1 MDSPLVLSMC
11 DTLLQRSEESGD
23 KHMQIIS
30 YCIKLDYFYYKN
42 DEENILKQTDEVKK
56 VCLRLDNLKYYYF
69 AWGGR
74 LITYDFMRGTGL
86 GLPICRL
93 LAEKFGG
100 SLVIDADYT
109 QRCCFVLRLP
119 WVHKEV
125 SDHRLHGFTHI

>member
-1 MDSPLVLSMC
+1 MGDGYMCGRNVKMKESLSHFCGISFLPKWDFFFCGLHFFCFYLSIYVFLQIMDSPLVLSMC

-74 LITYDFMRGTGL
+74 LITY
-86 GLPICRL
+86 
-93 LAEKFGG
+93 
-100 SLVIDADYT
+100 Y
-109 QRCCFVLRLP
+109 
-119 WVHKEV
+119 
-125 SDHRLHGFTHI
+125 

>member
-56 VCLRLDNLKYYYF
+56 VCLRLDNLKGNYI
-69 AWGGR
+69 
-74 LITYDFMRGTGL
+74 LIYTNYVKTL
-86 GLPICRL
+86 HYICILCKKL
-93 LAEKFGG
+93 L
-100 SLVIDADYT
+100 Y
-109 QRCCFVLRLP
+109 
-119 WVHKEV
+119 
-125 SDHRLHGFTHI
+125 

>member
-1 MDSPLVLSMC
+1 MSVLLFLFLFVNLCFSSNYGFPSCFKYC

-74 LITYDFMRGTGL
+74 LITY
-86 GLPICRL
+86 
-93 LAEKFGG
+93 
-100 SLVIDADYT
+100 Y
-109 QRCCFVLRLP
+109 
-119 WVHKEV
+119 
-125 SDHRLHGFTHI
+125 

>member
-30 YCIKLDYFYYKN
+30 YYKN

-74 LITYDFMRGTGL
+74 LITY
-86 GLPICRL
+86 
-93 LAEKFGG
+93 
-100 SLVIDADYT
+100 Y
-109 QRCCFVLRLP
+109 
-119 WVHKEV
+119 
-125 SDHRLHGFTHI
+125 